1 MFYLT
6 QRARGGAEF
15 HRERAELQIAY
26 LQTSHHFRIKMQ
38 KLNRYFFL
46 ILLAISSTLMAQ
58 NTLMTKQ
65 QAIELLKSHAN
76 ELKGVDQLILSVT
89 DGVRAT
95 GASLFAF
102 EKKGNGWTLISG
114 PIKAVVGRSGMAAV
128 GEKVE
133 GDGKSPS
140 GLFELGKLFSYEE
153 KVDTKLK
160 HQKVD
165 AEDKWIDDVNSAQ
178 YNMYVRGATT
188 ATTFEHLLLK
198 SIDYKYCM
206 VIEYNTKP
214 VVKGKGSAIFFHLA
228 DEKFTPTAGCVAIKE
243 AEMLAILKWMRPDS
257 KRFIW
262 MGTKEDLGR
271 RK

>member
-1 MFYLT
+1 M
-6 QRARGGAEF
+6 
-15 HRERAELQIAY
+15 
-26 LQTSHHFRIKMQ
+26 M
-38 KLNRYFFL
+38 
-46 ILLAISSTLMAQ
+46 LLMISSLIQAQTTLI
-58 NTLMTKQ
+58 NKG
-65 QAIELLKSHAN
+65 QAMEILKVHAN

-89 DGVRAT
+89 DGAGAT

-102 EKKGNGWTLISG
+102 EKKGNDWTLISG

-133 GDGKSPS
+133 GDGKTPT
-140 GLFELGKLFSYEE
+140 GLFELGRLFSYEE
-153 KVDTKLK
+153 KVDTKLP

-165 AEDKWIDDVNSAQ
+165 AEDMWIDDANSAQ

-188 ATTFEHLLLK
+188 AKSFEHLLLK

-243 AEMLAILKWMRPDS
+243 ADMVAILKWMRPDA

-262 MGTKEDLGR
+262 MGTKEELGR
-271 RK
+271 RKE